1 MNAAAALYVTG
12 AAASYKEGFSK
23 AKEALASGAAYT
35 KLKELISCQGGS
47 RENTL

>member
-35 KLKELISCQGGS
+35 KLKELISCQGG
-47 RENTL
+47 RKRN